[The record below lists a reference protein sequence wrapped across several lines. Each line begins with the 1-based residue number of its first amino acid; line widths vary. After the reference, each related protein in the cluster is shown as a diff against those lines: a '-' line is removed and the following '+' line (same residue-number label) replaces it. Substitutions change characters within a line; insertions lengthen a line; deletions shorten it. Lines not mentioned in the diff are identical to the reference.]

1 MDAEDR
7 PLNFVPQQFDAMR
20 KIPLYGDTLKER
32 FERCLDLY
40 LCPRA
45 KRKRMNI
52 DPDSLL
58 PQVYACACACV
69 KSSCIITTLK
79 KPFRVEYCSHILYH
93 VSINNVDKLSK
104 ENSL

>member
-58 PQVYACACACV
+58 PQ
-69 KSSCIITTLK
+69 LP
-79 KPFRVEYCSHILYH
+79 KPAELRPFPVAVAIEYRGHAAAVRTMSGTPCGGVI
-93 VSINNVDKLSK
+93 
-104 ENSL
+104 